1 MYIQCTLINCTQM
14 RRRVKNQHRQLLK
27 KKIGQKVAFIQLV
40 PKIKVLKLRIGA
52 DWCRVRTLHA
62 DVNQMVLLGVS
73 LPPLLLYQRQ
83 LIQIILKS
91 EIYAYSPEEVQRFG
105 SFCLHPRQVIKQR
118 IHVYCKNKFS
128 CIIHVHIYIQE
139 VFGPHSGV

>member
-1 MYIQCTLINCTQM
+1 M
-14 RRRVKNQHRQLLK
+14 RRRVKNQHRPLLK
-27 KKIGQKVAFIQLV
+27 KKNGQKVAFIQLV

-83 LIQIILKS
+83 LLQIILES
-91 EIYAYSPEEVQRFG
+91 EIYAYSPEDVQRFG
-105 SFCLHPRQVIKQR
+105 SFCLHPRQVIK
-118 IHVYCKNKFS
+118 
-128 CIIHVHIYIQE
+128 
-139 VFGPHSGV
+139 

>member
-1 MYIQCTLINCTQM
+1 MYINKLY
-14 RRRVKNQHRQLLK
+14 KNAKTCKKSTSTIVK
-27 KKIGQKVAFIQLV
+27 KKNGQKVAFMQLV

-83 LIQIILKS
+83 LLQIKS
-91 EIYAYSPEEVQRFG
+91 EIYAYSPEEVW
-105 SFCLHPRQVIKQR
+105 
-118 IHVYCKNKFS
+118 
-128 CIIHVHIYIQE
+128 IIL
-139 VFGPHSGV
+139 STSAASD

>member
-1 MYIQCTLINCTQM
+1 M

-27 KKIGQKVAFIQLV
+27 KNGQKVAFIQLV

-83 LIQIILKS
+83 LLQIILKS
-91 EIYAYSPEEVQRFG
+91 EIYAYSPEEVW
-105 SFCLHPRQVIKQR
+105 
-118 IHVYCKNKFS
+118 
-128 CIIHVHIYIQE
+128 IIL
-139 VFGPHSGV
+139 STSAASD